1 VRSLEILW
9 IVLFRF
15 KPLPRLW
22 AALLMLV
29 NLGALAF
36 VGTIHGQIALA
47 AMAAAVI
54 VIVLVHAKLGFVRL
68 LGVGHVF
75 WIPMLV
81 WFATNLP
88 DRAAEP
94 ALFYWAVALMAFNAG
109 SLVIDAMDVARYM
122 AGERAPYYSWKPDD
136 RPTADAP

>member
-1 VRSLEILW
+1 MRPFEILW

-15 KPLPRLW
+15 RPLPRLW
-22 AALLMLV
+22 AILLMLV

-47 AMAAAVI
+47 AMLAAVTVMALLYI
-54 VIVLVHAKLGFVRL
+54 KHGFVRL
-68 LGVGHVF
+68 LGAGHVF

-88 DRAAEP
+88 DRAADP
-94 ALFYWAVALMAFNAG
+94 ALFFWVIAVMAFDAG
-109 SLVIDAMDVARYM
+109 SLVIDAIDVARYL
-122 AGERAPYYSWKPDD
+122 AGERAPFYTWKP
-136 RPTADAP
+136 ADGS